1 MDPKDIVKAGYDAI
15 SGEYLASR
23 HADSA
28 DVQLLQ
34 ELVQRLTPGA
44 RVLDAG
50 CGAGVPVAQILSQHF
65 DVIGVDFSEAQ
76 IALARQMVPQAQF
89 VCQDITD
96 LQFPDGSFDAIC
108 SYYAIIHIPRE
119 EHRRLLQN
127 LQRMLKPAGLA
138 LLCMGAG
145 DSPGDYEDDFQGTRM
160 YWSHY
165 DAETNLQMLHQC
177 GFRVIWSRFITD
189 PDGSGG
195 GHLFVLAERAERSEV
210 AG

>member
-1 MDPKDIVKAGYDAI
+1 MDPKDIVQVGYDAI
-15 SGEYLASR
+15 ASEYLASR
-23 HADSA
+23 EIDSS

-34 ELVQRLTPGA
+34 ELVQRLPPGA

-50 CGAGVPVAQILSQHF
+50 CGAGVPVARILSQHF

-76 IALARQMVPQAQF
+76 IALARQLVPQAQF

-96 LQFPDGSFDAIC
+96 LHFPDASFDAIC

-119 EHRRLLQN
+119 EHPRLLHN
-127 LQRMLKPAGLA
+127 LRRMLKPAGLA

-145 DSPGDYEDDFQGTRM
+145 DSPGDYEDDFQGARM

-177 GFRVIWSRFITD
+177 GFRVVWSRFIED

-195 GHLFVLAERAERSEV
+195 GHLFALAEKANPPDA